1 MGGSSVGHV
10 SPSVSNQVN
19 DQTSC
24 GRKKKILQGVFF
36 ASGSILVCYSFEWG
50 KKKRMHRHI
59 SSLPLIHLSMTN
71 SHLTVP
77 SPTRWVELPEII
89 YTLGCSIVIWVP
101 GKQSHYYFRAND
113 LVSCSQVCRTWY
125 SVLYP
130 LLWKR
135 YDDSVN
141 VWQFPHEVAQA
152 NSRHFRHLTLSHAWP
167 ASAPIPDQLTT
178 LYLSK
183 KAIGSA
189 VDLLQANLQLASI
202 EIKLSSEHLYEDI
215 QPGLDVLT
223 RLKKVRF
230 YTGKPDTAHLTQFL
244 LRNPGLRKV
253 LIEGDFDGVGVVRD
267 GEPFA
272 DLVELRL
279 NVNLRLNPGLMHLIS
294 LCPNL
299 KAIRFM
305 VYNNGSPAMDLA
317 QNLRE
322 NCPKLNS
329 IRCLDADNVD
339 TEGLIQEAGILAL
352 IGASSHLTQFEM
364 PLEVFTV
371 DIRDALLIPHAPFLE
386 MVHVYLDVCVGPP
399 MANVGKV
406 LAGCANLKTFKL
418 YSSSYYTA
426 PLHALALFQEPW
438 ICDKLE
444 AFRLKGI
451 GYVVARDYQDHGD
464 VFEIFQRD
472 PDDVEGS
479 GPIDTRAEA
488 SGQVDES
495 ASIAETRSGT
505 ETDHQECEQGPIKI
519 LAKHGWLAPCRKSE
533 EDEGRL
539 SSHNANVL
547 LRTLLRRTVV
557 MPRMRKVTFN
567 RLSYTKMDN

>member
-1 MGGSSVGHV
+1 
-10 SPSVSNQVN
+10 
-19 DQTSC
+19 
-24 GRKKKILQGVFF
+24 
-36 ASGSILVCYSFEWG
+36 
-50 KKKRMHRHI
+50 
-59 SSLPLIHLSMTN
+59 MTN
-71 SHLTVP
+71 PHSVVL
-77 SPTRWVELPEII
+77 SPTRWVELPEIVHRF
-89 YTLGCSIVIWVP
+89 GCSIVIWVP
-101 GKQSHYYFRAND
+101 TKQGHYYFRAND

-141 VWQFPHEVAQA
+141 VWHFPREVAQA

-183 KAIGSA
+183 KAIGST
-189 VDLLQANLQLASI
+189 VDLLQANPQLASI
-202 EIKLSSEHLYEDI
+202 EIKLSNEHLYEDI
-215 QPGLDVLT
+215 QAGLDILT
-223 RLKKVRF
+223 RLKKLRF
-230 YTGKPDTAHLTQFL
+230 YADRPDAVHLTQL
-244 LRNPGLRKV
+244 LRRNPGLQKL
-253 LIEGDFDGVGVVRD
+253 LIEGDFDGVGAFMD

-272 DLVELRL
+272 DLVEIRL
-279 NVNLRLNPGLMHLIS
+279 NVNLRLNPGLVHLIS
-294 LCPNL
+294 YCPNL

-305 VYNNGSPAMDLA
+305 IYNNGSPAMDLA
-317 QNLRE
+317 QSLRE

-371 DIRDALLIPHAPFLE
+371 DIRDALLIPHATFLE
-386 MVHVYLDVCVGPP
+386 MVHVYMDVCVGPP
-399 MANVGKV
+399 MANVGKI

-426 PLHALALFQEPW
+426 PLHALALFEEPW

-444 AFRLKGI
+444 VFRLKGI

-464 VFEIFQRD
+464 VFEHFQRD
-472 PDDVEGS
+472 PDDVEGP
-479 GPIDTRAEA
+479 GPIDTRVEA
-488 SGQVDES
+488 SGQTEEG
-495 ASIAETRSGT
+495 ASVAETGSGI
-505 ETDHQECEQGPIKI
+505 ETDHQEVGQEPIKI
-519 LAKHGWLAPCRKSE
+519 LSKHGWLAPSWKSE
-533 EDEGRL
+533 EDKGRL
-539 SSHNANVL
+539 SSRNANVL

-567 RLSYTKMDN
+567 RLSYTKMDS